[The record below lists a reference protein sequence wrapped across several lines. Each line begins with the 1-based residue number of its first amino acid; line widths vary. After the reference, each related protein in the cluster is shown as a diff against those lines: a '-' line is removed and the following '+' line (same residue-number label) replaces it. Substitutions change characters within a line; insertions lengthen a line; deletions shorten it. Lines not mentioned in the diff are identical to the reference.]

1 MMHLIWEHD
10 LTSEEDASTKRSI
23 KEHLLECYRKVYL
36 CSADAKKHVKEQA
49 LEIGGNLIRLVSKLT
64 AAEYTSLEAILS
76 AMVSKGWIDELIVNA
91 LYANFSVQSCILLSM
106 LAKSMPVA
114 VVERKLDILL
124 RQGLSADPSIALY
137 TCIAIKSLP
146 TPRLPPDNL
155 LCERLSN
162 FIVQNC
168 NGPQW

>member
-10 LTSEEDASTKRSI
+10 LNSEEDASSKRSI

-36 CSADAKKHVKEQA
+36 CSTDAKKQVREQA
-49 LEIGGNLIRLVSKLT
+49 SEIGNNLIRLVSKLT

-76 AMVSKGWIDELIVNA
+76 VMVGKGWIDELIVNA
-91 LYANFSVQSCILLSM
+91 LYTNFSIQSCILLSM

-114 VVERKLDILL
+114 VVERKLDVLL
-124 RQGLSADPSIALY
+124 RQGLGTDPSIALY
-137 TCIAIKSLP
+137 TCIALKSLP
-146 TPRLPPDNL
+146 TARLPCDNL
-155 LCERLSN
+155 LCERLST
-162 FIVQNC
+162 FIIHNC